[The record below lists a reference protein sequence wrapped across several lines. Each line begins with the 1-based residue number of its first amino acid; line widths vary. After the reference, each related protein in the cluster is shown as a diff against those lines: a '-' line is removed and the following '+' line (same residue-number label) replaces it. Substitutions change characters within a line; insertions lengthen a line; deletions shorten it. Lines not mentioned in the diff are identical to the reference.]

1 MKRNTIL
8 IFSMLLAASAAR
20 GADYIPDYKIIDNP
34 EYPTLDMAV
43 ASFNVLDYGVDP
55 TGKTDCTDAVQKILD
70 AAAGVGS
77 MTDIHTD
84 SKKRGWYGNP
94 AGGIVYFPAG
104 TYLFTSSLHIPRG
117 VTIRGDWKQPIPGEA
132 VKGTVFKINPR
143 RGAGVEI
150 ENNSFIIMQPTTE
163 VNGIAFWYPTQKPGS
178 ITKFPPTIL
187 YGEHDYWGN
196 DYCTVQHCTFVNSYT
211 AIQFN
216 SQNGG
221 GCPNIFD
228 IYGTPL
234 SKGVVM
240 DCIADVGR
248 FDGIHFSADYWVGS
262 GLENSPAN
270 GEIDAWLYENAT
282 GFIMRRNDWSYTCN
296 FDVEGYNIGFHTQP
310 SPSTASAQ
318 GNPNG
323 HNYNFTLTGCKTG
336 IMVSGASNS
345 GIMFTKI
352 STPGCETGIEMPASV
367 IGPIQVYGCD
377 IYGSKNAIYLTD
389 NAAPGLMLQDS
400 KISGN
405 TEILNGQFSAINSTF
420 SKNVHIG
427 AKARTIFT
435 GNTFTGNAGIIN
447 ESLFECRIDP
457 TKINT
462 LPLPAF
468 QQEWMARRITKPA
481 KTALYIATEERFGAV
496 AQTLF
501 DNLSSAKDNT
511 QAIQK
516 ALDAAKANGGGIV
529 YLPTGHY
536 RVNGTLTI
544 PTGVELKGSGD
555 LMTVPKGNGT
565 VLETYHGEGNENAAP
580 FITMEKGSGLRGIT
594 INYPNQTTPL
604 SVKKYPY
611 AVRGNADVYI
621 CNLAIRAAYKGLDL
635 FTNKCDNHYV
645 DYLAG
650 HAFMNVI
657 RVGGNSTNG
666 IISNIQCNTIA
677 YACGDESKFGC
688 WPNCS
693 LMADDDISAK
703 VYGQNSEDLDF
714 MIIGDC
720 TDEVL
725 YNNFLFGC
733 HQGMIFQ
740 NDGAG
745 GPSKIHSLGNA
756 VDGAVETFVFNG
768 AADNVNLINSQVVAL
783 NHDKS
788 VEYINKSRLSASF
801 VVTGSGFNRV
811 ATFFS
816 GNFWGGGDCLVK
828 SAGGTVNL
836 YSANLAQSGASQTIT
851 IENDGKVNFMN
862 VYRRQG
868 NKLFSRAGS
877 FEKYCNIEASI
888 LNCNG
893 ANQNMFAKW
902 ENNLPLNWEFS
913 STDNLLPR
921 TGWKATAF
929 NDESGYG
936 DAKLAIDGVTSTRW
950 TSNAAQKVGQWF
962 AVDFGKSLTFNTA
975 IFDTSASPNDGPQS
989 YTLEVFEPSSNSWR
1003 EVAKGEKAP
1012 STLVIQFDRCQASKI
1027 RIKQTSDAAAGY
1039 WSIHEFYIADLDQSD
1054 IDDILADEMPSVNI
1068 VGDILMVDD
1077 RLLDGNTY
1085 VSVYDISGTML
1096 SHSEISTAA
1105 YTLDNLSTGVSII
1118 VVANPSYGTK
1128 TFKIIR

>member
-1 MKRNTIL
+1 
-8 IFSMLLAASAAR
+8 MLLAALAAW
-20 GADYIPDYKIIDNP
+20 GVDYIPSYKIIDNP
-34 EYPTLDMAV
+34 EFPTLDMAV
-43 ASFNVLDYGVDP
+43 ATFNVLDYGIDP

-70 AAAGVGS
+70 AAAGVGT
-77 MTDIHTD
+77 MTNVHTD

-94 AGGIVYFPAG
+94 TGGIVYFPAG

-117 VTIRGDWKQPIPGEA
+117 VTIRGDWKRPVAGEQL
-132 VKGTVFKINPR
+132 KGTVFKINPR

-163 VNGIAFWYPTQKPGS
+163 VNGIAFWYPTQKAGAV
-178 ITKFPPTIL
+178 TKFPPTIL
-187 YGEHDYWGN
+187 YGENDYWGN

-248 FDGIHFSADYWVGS
+248 FDGIHFSAEYWAGS
-262 GLENSPAN
+262 GLENSPSEE
-270 GEIDAWLYENAT
+270 EIASWLYDNAT

-296 FDVEGYNIGFHTQP
+296 FDVKGYNIGFHTQP

-352 STPGCETGIEMPASV
+352 ATPGCETGIEMPASV

-377 IYGSKNAIYLTD
+377 IYGSKNAIYMSD
-389 NAAPGLMLQDS
+389 SASPGIMLQESDVT
-400 KISGN
+400 GN
-405 TEILNGQFSAINSTF
+405 TQILNGQFSSVNSKF
-420 SKNVHIG
+420 SANVHIG
-427 AKARTIFT
+427 PKARTIFV
-435 GNTFTGNAGIIN
+435 GNTFTGNADIVN
-447 ESLFECRIDP
+447 ESLFECKIDP
-457 TKINT
+457 TRINT
-462 LPLPAF
+462 ASLPAF
-468 QQEWMARRITKPA
+468 SQSWMDRRSTRPA
-481 KTALYIATEERFGAV
+481 KTALYIATDARYGAV
-496 AQTLF
+496 PLSLF
-501 DNLSSAKDNT
+501 DDLESAADNT

-516 ALDAAKANGGGIV
+516 ALDDAKANGGGVV

-536 RVNGTLTI
+536 RVNGALTI
-544 PTGVELKGSGD
+544 PSGVELKGSGD
-555 LMTVPKGNGT
+555 LMTVPKANGT
-565 VLETYHGEGNENAAP
+565 VLETYHGEGNEAAAP

-604 SVKKYPY
+604 DVRKYPY

-621 CNLAIRAAYKGLDL
+621 CNLAIRAAYNGVDL

-657 RVGGNSTNG
+657 RVGGGSENG

-693 LMADDDISAK
+693 LMADNDMSAK

-720 TDEVL
+720 NGEVL

-733 HQGMIFQ
+733 HQGMIFR
-740 NDGAG
+740 NDGNG
-745 GPSKIHSLGNA
+745 GPSQVHSLGNA

-768 AADNVNLINSQVVAL
+768 SADNIDLINSQVVAL

-788 VEYINKSRLSASF
+788 VEYINKGRLSASF
-801 VVTGSGFNRV
+801 VVAGSGFDKT

-816 GNFWGGGDCLVK
+816 GNFWGGGDCLIK

-836 YSANLAQSGASQTIT
+836 YSANLAQSGASQTIMT
-851 IENDGKVNFMN
+851 ENNGKVNFIN

-868 NKLFSRAGS
+868 GKLFSRPGS
-877 FEKYCNIEASI
+877 FEKFCDVEASV

-902 ENNLPLNWEFS
+902 ENNLPLGWEFS
-913 STDNLLPR
+913 STENLLPR

-929 NDESGYG
+929 NDENGYG
-936 DAKLAIDGVTSTRW
+936 DARLAIDGNASTRW
-950 TSNAAQKVGQWF
+950 SSNGAQKAGQWF
-962 AVDFGKSLTFNTA
+962 AVDFGKTDTLNTA
-975 IFDTSASPNDGPQS
+975 IFDASASPNDGPKS
-989 YTLEVFEPSSNSWR
+989 YTVEVFDPADGSWR
-1003 EVAKGEKAP
+1003 KVAEGERGAA
-1012 STLVIQFDRCQASKI
+1012 TLVVQFERCRASKI
-1027 RIKQTSDAAAGY
+1027 RINQTANAESGY
-1039 WSIHEFYIADLDQSD
+1039 WSIHEFYAAD
-1054 IDDILADEMPSVNI
+1054 IDCSGVDGIVADDMPQVRLAGNV
-1068 VGDILMVDD
+1068 LFVDS
-1077 RLLDGNTY
+1077 RLLDGNTSL
-1085 VSVYDISGTML
+1085 SVLDISGRIL
-1096 SHSEISTAA
+1096 SRSVVGESATPVE
-1105 YTLDNLSTGVSII
+1105 NLSEGVSII
-1118 VVANPSYGTK
+1118 VVSNPSFGTK
-1128 TFKIIR
+1128 TFKTIR